1 MKSKVKFL
9 KFLLPLVV
17 ILVAALVAMA
27 QSPNGVRGAFT
38 GNIQLPSGYT
48 FTFGTGTAT
57 TDVSLTKNG
66 SNVMG
71 VSGNVGGAGAVAN
84 TTITPA
90 GPFAWG
96 TVALSSNTAT
106 VTFSKA
112 FAVAPVC
119 IATDQTTAQLV
130 KAAPTATTVVLSD
143 TVGATDVIAYHC
155 FGNPN

>member
-66 SNVMG
+66 SNVLG
-71 VSGNVGGAGAVAN
+71 VNGNIGGAGAVAN
-84 TTITPA
+84 TTTTPA

-96 TVALSSNTAT
+96 TVALSGGTAT
-106 VTFSKA
+106 VTFKLP
-112 FAVAPVC
+112 FAVKPVC
-119 IATDQTTAQLV
+119 VGNDQTATNAVGMVPNANGLTLV
-130 KAAPTATTVVLSD
+130 INGTTTD
-143 TVGATDVIAYHC
+143 TIEYMC
-155 FGNPN
+155 KGNPN